1 MDKFSFL
8 NTAHTAYFA
17 DLYDQYLQNPD
28 AVEPSWRAF
37 FQGYDFG
44 SENYGMEG
52 EIVEGVSTLI
62 PEHVQKEFN
71 VVRLIDGYRMRG
83 HLFTKT
89 NPVRER
95 RTYNPTLDITNFA
108 LTENDL
114 DTVFNAG
121 EVLGVGAKTL
131 KEIINHLELIYC
143 SSIGV
148 EYMYLRNPKVI
159 SWWQSK
165 LNEK

>member
-44 SENYGMEG
+44 SENCDLEG
-52 EIVEGVSTLI
+52 ETTDSSSTQI
-62 PEHVQKEFN
+62 PEQVQKEFQ

-83 HLFTKT
+83 HLFTKS
-89 NPVRER
+89 
-95 RTYNPTLDITNFA
+95 
-108 LTENDL
+108 
-114 DTVFNAG
+114 
-121 EVLGVGAKTL
+121 K
-131 KEIINHLELIYC
+131 
-143 SSIGV
+143 
-148 EYMYLRNPKVI
+148 I
-159 SWWQSK
+159 SGLAQTI
-165 LNEK
+165 

>member
-8 NTAHTAYFA
+8 NTAHTVYFA

-62 PEHVQKEFN
+62 PEHVQKEFH
-71 VVRLIDGYRMRG
+71 VVRLIDGYRMRAFI
-83 HLFTKT
+83 H
-89 NPVRER
+89 
-95 RTYNPTLDITNFA
+95 
-108 LTENDL
+108 
-114 DTVFNAG
+114 
-121 EVLGVGAKTL
+121 
-131 KEIINHLELIYC
+131 
-143 SSIGV
+143 
-148 EYMYLRNPKVI
+148 
-159 SWWQSK
+159 
-165 LNEK
+165 

>member
-8 NTAHTAYFA
+8 NAAHTAYFA

-44 SENYGMEG
+44 SENYGLNG
-52 EIVEGVSTLI
+52 EVIEGVSTQI
-62 PEHVQKEFN
+62 PEQVQKEFS
-71 VVRLIDGYRMRG
+71 VIRLIDGYRMRG

-89 NPVRER
+89 NPVRAR
-95 RTYNPTLDITNFA
+95 RTYSPTLALENFD
-108 LTENDL
+108 LSENDL

-121 EVLGVGAKTL
+121 EILGIRKHILQLNWCRVYVLA
-131 KEIINHLELIYC
+131 
-143 SSIGV
+143 
-148 EYMYLRNPKVI
+148 
-159 SWWQSK
+159 QSRGY
-165 LNEK
+165 